1 MRVKKDRAIKP
12 SGRKGFARK
21 SSWQLYSMCAI
32 PVILVF
38 LFNYLPMGGLVLAF
52 KDYRYD
58 KGIFGSD
65 WVGLKNFKFF
75 FETDTFSRITFNTL
89 FMNFLFIVT
98 GVACSVGLA
107 ILLFELRSRR
117 ATKVFQT
124 ALIVPNFISWVIA
137 AYMVFALLSPRNGV
151 LNVIIEQLGGQ
162 KIDWYSKPEAWIVIL
177 TICNLWK
184 NVGIDSVVYYASLMG
199 VDMALFEAADIDGAT
214 KWQKIKYIII
224 PSLGPVISIL
234 TILKI
239 GNIFRADFGLFYN
252 VTRNVGTL
260 YQTTDVIDTYIYRT
274 MQSVGNM
281 GMSSAVGLLQSIVGF
296 ILVMITNYVTKK
308 IDPDRALY

>member
-1 MRVKKDRAIKP
+1 MKAKKRN
-12 SGRKGFARK
+12 

-32 PVILVF
+32 PLLLIF
-38 LFNYLPMGGLVLAF
+38 IFNYLPMGGLVIAF

-65 WVGLKNFKFF
+65 WAGFKNFKYF

-89 FMNFLFIVT
+89 FMNLLFIVT
-98 GVACSVGLA
+98 GTVCAVGLA
-107 ILLFELRSRR
+107 ILLFQLKSRR
-117 ATKVFQT
+117 STKVFQT
-124 ALIVPNFISWVIA
+124 ALIIPNFISWVIA

-151 LNVIIEQLGGQ
+151 INMILAHFGGQ
-162 KIDWYSKPEAWIVIL
+162 KIDWYSRPGAWPVIL
-177 TICNLWK
+177 TICNIWK
-184 NVGIDSVVYYASLMG
+184 NVGMDSVVYYASLMG

-214 KWQKIKYIII
+214 RWQKIRYIII
-224 PSLGPVISIL
+224 PSLTPVISIL

-252 VTRNVGTL
+252 VTRDVGIL
-260 YQTTDVIDTYIYRT
+260 YRTTDVVDTYIYRS

-281 GMSSAVGLLQSIVGF
+281 GMASAVGLLQSIVGF
-296 ILVMITNYVTKK
+296 GLVTLTNYITKK